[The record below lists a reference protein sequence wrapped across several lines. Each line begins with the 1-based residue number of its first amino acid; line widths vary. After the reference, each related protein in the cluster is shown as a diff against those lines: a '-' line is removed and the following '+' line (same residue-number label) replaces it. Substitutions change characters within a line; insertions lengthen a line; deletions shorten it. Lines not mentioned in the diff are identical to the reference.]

1 MANKL
6 KVNKK
11 KTSSSRYF
19 KGLSVAEMDD
29 VEQSVEE
36 ALENPAGTFT
46 IVTQELN
53 FRLSNM
59 QKSIKTIGIDTKY
72 IRKAID
78 KLDKKLDDIR
88 SGGSGFNLGDAAS
101 LGAGALALRGGATA
115 LATKGASRFAGRA
128 LLGRAGLIG
137 LTALAVHEVMNY
149 VDPPDESGESSLD
162 KWLGRN
168 VFDLNGK
175 MYEWTGIGVDR
186 KKYPLYDKVNQTKK
200 IIDRLTSATMVDSY
214 NKQSPSA
221 FKELTPTER
230 AEIISKKLKIMTEI
244 PNTATKQT
252 IPEPIDAGA
261 PVSPIQ
267 NVPNNIAPELPK
279 TPGTL
284 NQGTTGGGFS
294 GGGGGGWSEDNTT
307 TPSAVP
313 STSSPPSTTPQK
325 DVIVGTGKLKG
336 VQERMKMVYDGYRS
350 AGFSDKQARA
360 LTAEVGRENGYN
372 PDIMFGT
379 HVDPHNKKVNLG
391 MLSMQGSRGTG
402 LYNHM
407 KSRGLIDKD
416 GKMIHSQESINA
428 MAEYT
433 RKEMETNPD
442 YSKTKKEFLDNPNI
456 DPEQAAGVLG
466 RNYIRWRMDDP
477 RYASHNIKRQNYL
490 KDITKITSDSQFKEP
505 EKIASASPPSVE
517 KIKPETDT
525 TGIGSVKQKQQ
536 GKIRG
541 QLLNEK
547 TESQLRYV
555 SEKAGVEIEVT
566 SGEQMDLK
574 KAIAMG
580 ARKEGKKWILP
591 DGTVA
596 RTGSTR
602 HDESTGAADVK
613 LKDPK
618 TGKYYDMET
627 AEGRAKAQE
636 VVKYATQ
643 AGMTGFGYGVNYMG
657 RETMHLGG
665 GTEASWKTT
674 KSGAGQ
680 VEWIEK
686 AREHGKKLPSV
697 NAIDWFKQQ
706 KNEVGKL
713 NVQEAN
719 ARNLPPTSP
728 LAMTPERRARIL
740 ANAKKQTTI
749 TKSSDDSY
757 FSDRY
762 SPSLKK
768 KEKETNLTAKQEE
781 LVKKH
786 RAFILDKNSDPK
798 PPVKKKYD
806 TTPFNELFP
815 NFSTAA
821 DPNFGAKKITP
832 ENNPTD
838 VAIEMSKKALE
849 ESKIVS
855 TKIEENTKDLIK
867 KSVATPAP
875 KLPQSSANKPPLSNL
890 PKTAKKN
897 VSNPTDK
904 TPGTDSAKTNKP
916 VPLEDLPFTGFY
928 FP

>member
-1 MANKL
+1 
-6 KVNKK
+6 
-11 KTSSSRYF
+11 
-19 KGLSVAEMDD
+19 
-29 VEQSVEE
+29 
-36 ALENPAGTFT
+36 
-46 IVTQELN
+46 
-53 FRLSNM
+53 
-59 QKSIKTIGIDTKY
+59 
-72 IRKAID
+72 
-78 KLDKKLDDIR
+78 
-88 SGGSGFNLGDAAS
+88 
-101 LGAGALALRGGATA
+101 
-115 LATKGASRFAGRA
+115 
-128 LLGRAGLIG
+128 
-137 LTALAVHEVMNY
+137 
-149 VDPPDESGESSLD
+149 
-162 KWLGRN
+162 
-168 VFDLNGK
+168 
-175 MYEWTGIGVDR
+175 
-186 KKYPLYDKVNQTKK
+186 
-200 IIDRLTSATMVDSY
+200 
-214 NKQSPSA
+214 
-221 FKELTPTER
+221 
-230 AEIISKKLKIMTEI
+230 
-244 PNTATKQT
+244 
-252 IPEPIDAGA
+252 
-261 PVSPIQ
+261 
-267 NVPNNIAPELPK
+267 
-279 TPGTL
+279 
-284 NQGTTGGGFS
+284 
-294 GGGGGGWSEDNTT
+294 
-307 TPSAVP
+307 
-313 STSSPPSTTPQK
+313 
-325 DVIVGTGKLKG
+325 
-336 VQERMKMVYDGYRS
+336 MKMVYDGYRS

-674 KSGAGQ
+674 KSGVGQ

-686 AREHGKKLPSV
+686 AREQGKKLPSV
-697 NAIDWFKQQ
+697 NAIDWVKQQ